1 MKFCYVV
8 SRKEGGDMEP
18 IAVFKRLKPALKYV
32 SQQGMEPEV
41 ARQSNAYKALLEQ
54 GWVVDFVPVKVA
66 DQATKTAMVRTK
78 LSIGKAILKE

>member
-1 MKFCYVV
+1 
-8 SRKEGGDMEP
+8 
-18 IAVFKRLKPALKYV
+18 
-32 SQQGMEPEV
+32 MEPEI

-66 DQATKTAMVRTK
+66 DQSTKTVMVKAK